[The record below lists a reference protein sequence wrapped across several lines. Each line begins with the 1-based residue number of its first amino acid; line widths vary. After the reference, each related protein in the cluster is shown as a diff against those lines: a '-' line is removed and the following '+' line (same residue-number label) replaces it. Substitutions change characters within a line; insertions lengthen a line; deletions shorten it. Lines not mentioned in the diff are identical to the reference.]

1 MITPNQQTEL
11 KKQTAIAALDYAKK
25 YSIIGIGTGSTTEAF
40 IDALASIKSHIDL
53 VVASS
58 ERSAAKLKSLGFHV
72 VDLNY
77 VGTLPVYFDG
87 ADRIDPHK
95 RMIKGGGGAS
105 TREKILATASEKFIC
120 LVDETKQVSVL
131 GGFPVAVEVLPLAR
145 GLVARAIVKL
155 GGDPVL
161 RENFVTDSG
170 NIILDVHNLD
180 LTDPLAM
187 EIKLNQLV
195 GVVENGVFA
204 RRCADVVI
212 CAGSH
217 GVLALDDEDCKDI
230 NCAIQRLKN
239 PAKRWSLKDIENE
252 FDLKDK

>member
-1 MITPNQQTEL
+1 MLTPMQQTEL
-11 KKQTAIAALDYAKK
+11 KQQAAHAALEYAKK
-25 YSIIGIGTGSTTEAF
+25 YSIIGIGTGSTAEAF
-40 IDALASIKSHIDL
+40 IDELASIKSQVDV

-58 ERSAAKLKSLGFHV
+58 QKSMNKLKHLGFHV

-87 ADRIDPHK
+87 ADRIDPHN
-95 RMIKGGGGAS
+95 RMIKGGGGAL
-105 TREKILATASEKFIC
+105 TKEKILATASEKFIC
-120 LVDETKQVSVL
+120 FVDQSKPVSVL

-145 GLVARAIVKL
+145 GLVARAIVQL
-155 GGDPVL
+155 GGDPIL

-180 LTDPLAM
+180 LSDPIAM
-187 EIKLNQLV
+187 EIKLKQLV

-212 CAGSH
+212 CARTEGLS
-217 GVLALDDEDCKDI
+217 I
-230 NCAIQRLKN
+230 
-239 PAKRWSLKDIENE
+239 S
-252 FDLKDK
+252 